1 MVRHLLKISDFQK
14 FEIEKIINKAIELKE
29 NPQDFTSA
37 LKGETLLMIF
47 EKPSLR
53 TRISFEVGMH
63 QLGGHAIFY
72 SIKDS
77 PLGRKENIHDTA
89 KAASRFVNLIAARLF
104 KRHDMWDLAQYAD
117 VPVINMLDDFAHPCQ
132 IMGDFLTIKEKKGRL
147 NNLKLSYFGD
157 AFNNVTYDLMRISA
171 IFGLKLDVAC
181 PVGAAYTP
189 EQGVLDEVSKI
200 SKETGAYINII
211 HDAYNAARDSD
222 VIYTDSW
229 MSYGIPVDKEEER
242 KKIFTPFQVNSQI
255 MEAAKTDAIFMN
267 CLPAKRGYEQTAEV
281 IDGPQSFVFDQ
292 AENRLH
298 IQKSIM
304 LFLRNKF

>member
-1 MVRHLLKISDFQK
+1 MVRHLLKISDLSRA
-14 FEIEKIINKAIELKE
+14 EIEKIINKASEIKQ
-29 NPQDFTSA
+29 NPQIFDST

-53 TRISFEVGMH
+53 TRISFEVGMQ

-77 PLGRKENIHDTA
+77 PLGKKENIHDTA
-89 KAASRFVNLIAARLF
+89 KAASRYVNIIAARLF
-104 KRHDMWDLAQYAD
+104 KRHDMWDLAQNAE

-132 IMGDFLTIKEKKGRL
+132 MMGDFLTIKEKKGRL
-147 NNLKLSYFGD
+147 DNLKISYFGD
-157 AFNNVTYDLMRISA
+157 AYNNITYDLMRIAA
-171 IFGLKLDVAC
+171 IFGLELDVAC
-181 PVGAAYTP
+181 PVGSAYTP
-189 EQGVLDEVSKI
+189 EQVVLDEVSQI
-200 SKETGAYINII
+200 SKETGAYVNII

-222 VIYTDSW
+222 IIYTDSW

-242 KKIFTPFQVNSQI
+242 RKIFTPFQVNSQI
-255 MEAAKTDAIFMN
+255 METAKPGAIFMN
-267 CLPAKRGYEQTAEV
+267 CLPAKRGYEQTADV

-298 IQKSIM
+298 GQKAIL
-304 LFLRNKF
+304 LFLRDKF